1 VFRVSNFFIDFTSSA
16 LYKGAETDLI
26 VFGRANSMDSFSR
39 EGGKVSA
46 LAPLNKEMAQL
57 KESLL
62 SGIDRL
68 KSAIEKTEVL
78 ADSEIQQRDELRRGL
93 EARIAALEGE
103 ARGREEFL
111 RAKDSQI
118 KELEDNL
125 TVKIRDLEHQLREKD
140 ELLGARDR
148 ELKELNSEADALVD
162 RMTQME
168 SFIREQGTFA
178 AAEARRVK
186 KIKEGLEAGMAALE
200 AEHLET
206 DEALSLEDSGLPI
219 SPPGLITLREEDAIT
234 LEEAEQLAE
243 REISTGLK
251 EKEEEA
257 KKLERMAEE
266 IQRLKAEIQ
275 EKDLILAAREMEV
288 KTIKQSMEEKVKE
301 LERIIKRQAGKEQ
314 RRSRL
319 VPFFPPVD
327 KRH

>member
-1 VFRVSNFFIDFTSSA
+1 MSSA

-26 VFGRANSMDSFSR
+26 VFGKANSMDSFSR
-39 EGGKVSA
+39 EGGKGSP

-57 KESLL
+57 KETLL

-68 KSAIEKTEVL
+68 RSTIEEAEVV

-103 ARGREEFL
+103 AREKEEFL

-125 TVKIRDLEHQLREKD
+125 TVKTQDLEHQLREKD
-140 ELLGARDR
+140 ELLGARDA
-148 ELKELNSEADALVD
+148 ELKELNSEADALVG

-178 AAEARRVK
+178 AAEAQQVK

-200 AEHLET
+200 AQHLET
-206 DEALSLEDSGLPI
+206 DEALSTEDSVLHI
-219 SPPGLITLREEDAIT
+219 SAPGLITLREEDAIT

-251 EKEEEA
+251 EEEA
-257 KKLERMAEE
+257 EHLERMAEE

-288 KTIKQSMEEKVKE
+288 KTIKQSMEEKIKE

-327 KRH
+327 KRN